1 MLSDKLI
8 GFFFSNELFA
18 GYCVKIV
25 RESNNRTTSESET
38 VNVTSIQLWIKLC
51 VIYTASFM
59 IQNCKN
65 TDSGTG
71 F

>member
-38 VNVTSIQLWIKLC
+38 VNVTSIQLWSNY
-51 VIYTASFM
+51 V
-59 IQNCKN
+59 
-65 TDSGTG
+65 
-71 F
+71 